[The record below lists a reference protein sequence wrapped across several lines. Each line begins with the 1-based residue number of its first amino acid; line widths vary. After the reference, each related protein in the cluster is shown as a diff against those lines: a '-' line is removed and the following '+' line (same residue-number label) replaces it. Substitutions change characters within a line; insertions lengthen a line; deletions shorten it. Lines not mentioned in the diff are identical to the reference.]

1 LSNKRNIRLL
11 RSSICGFE
19 DDIPKVCCPTIKEN
33 IIRTTRKPTIQST
46 KRKRT
51 TKSSSTT
58 STTPFTETID
68 ENIQSDS
75 SDSGRIDEK
84 PLKLPKSK

>member
-11 RSSICGFE
+11 RASICGFE

-33 IIRTTRKPTIQST
+33 IIQTTRKPIIQST
-46 KRKRT
+46 TRKRT
-51 TKSSSTT
+51 TKSPSTT
-58 STTPFTETID
+58 STTDFIETID

-75 SDSGRIDEK
+75 SDSGTINEK
-84 PLKLPKSK
+84 PLKLPESE